1 VQDQLILDR
10 TKRISPHKVDHHV
23 DRQPQLYDRL
33 SRIELTSKRLNYNGL
48 RVRTKSLKHY
58 IHLPDYLLVADLD
71 KALAAKR
78 DMERR
83 VVISNV
89 GKKEQETIDKPKGSA
104 GNGFTLIDE
113 MELQDKRQTYLNI
126 QVSLYIC
133 LI

>member
-1 VQDQLILDR
+1 MQDQLILDR

-48 RVRTKSLKHY
+48 RVCTKSLKH

-71 KALAAKR
+71 KALTAKC
-78 DMERR
+78 DMERC
-83 VVISNV
+83 VAISSV